1 MLDNFSNQAAGLL
14 GMANQPGPRMLAVVN
29 HGDDQAELPLLWQ
42 LCLALVNFGYSVT
55 VLDATTQE
63 SDSNP
68 GLAQLL
74 DNSHWHDEPVRDT
87 PAWTV
92 LPSGTGLQDLC
103 AASSQPPA
111 HKLQRLGQLFRTDGV
126 VILYCKA
133 EWVASLLGEC
143 PVEPLLAVSPLR
155 TSLMTSYVALK
166 RLLISGKLRPTIVNM
181 VHDSDSYG
189 VAPANAVS
197 LGLSECARKFLGHD
211 IKTLNIAVQSAESP
225 QNGDMQSLA
234 LRLLEGALEL
244 RADHAPVSSVGQSRP
259 LGTAFQHGEMH

>member
-1 MLDNFSNQAAGLL
+1 MLDHFSNQAAGLL
-14 GMANQPGPRMLAVVN
+14 GMTNQPGPRMLAVVN

-55 VLDATTQE
+55 VLDATTLE
-63 SDSNP
+63 SHTNP

-74 DNSHWHDEPVRDT
+74 DNNHWHDEPVRDT

-92 LPSGTGLQDLC
+92 LPSGTGLQNLC
-103 AASSQPPA
+103 AAPQPPA
-111 HKLQRLGQLFRTDGV
+111 HSLAHLGQLFRTDGV

-133 EWVASLLGEC
+133 EWVASLLGDC
-143 PVEPLLAVSPLR
+143 RVEPLLAVSPLR

-166 RLLISGKLRPTIVNM
+166 RLLISGKLKPTIVNM
-181 VHDSDSYG
+181 VQDSDSDG
-189 VAPANAVS
+189 VAPSNVVS

-211 IKTLNIAVQSAESP
+211 VKTLDIAVQSGEAA
-225 QNGDMQSLA
+225 QNGDIQRLA

-244 RADHAPVSSVGQSRP
+244 RADIAPTIGLGRSRP
-259 LGTAFQHGEMH
+259 TGAAFQHGEMH